1 MLLATD
7 IAGFEGR
14 ATVDEVV
21 DAVTDEVA
29 DVVEV
34 LAEVVV
40 EDGVLAVVV
49 LEDEEVIG
57 VVWVEASQVW
67 VLASHV
73 IRFKTP
79 A

>member
-29 DVVEV
+29 DIEEV

-40 EDGVLAVVV
+40 EEDVLAVVV
-49 LEDEEVIG
+49 LEDDVIG
-57 VVWVEASQVW
+57 VV
-67 VLASHV
+67 
-73 IRFKTP
+73 
-79 A
+79 